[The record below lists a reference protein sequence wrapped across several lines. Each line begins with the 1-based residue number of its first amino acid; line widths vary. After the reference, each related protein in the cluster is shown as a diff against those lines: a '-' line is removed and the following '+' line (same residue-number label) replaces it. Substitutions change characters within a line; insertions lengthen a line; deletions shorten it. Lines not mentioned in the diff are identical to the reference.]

1 MKNKMKMNNKG
12 FSLVELIVVIAI
24 MAILVGVLAPS
35 VMGQLD
41 KAKVAKDK
49 QTLDSI
55 ATAVAIAWADP
66 ETPSKPTVSG
76 TSVTDIT
83 SATGISYG
91 TQFVATSTAGTT
103 FKDVCMQ
110 TVGYTT
116 ITFESNAFNVTGVG
130 MKVEVNPVS
139 GKVTVTATGT
149 TDPKTSQPYCVT
161 K

>member
-1 MKNKMKMNNKG
+1 MKNEMKLNNKG

-35 VMGQLD
+35 VLGQLD

-66 ETPSKPTVSG
+66 DIQNPTVSG
-76 TSVTDIT
+76 TGDVSLNTAVGIT
-83 SATGISYG
+83 SGASFVQTTTSG
-91 TQFVATSTAGTT
+91 TDFSA
-103 FKDVCMQ
+103 VCQ
-110 TVGYTT
+110 ATVGYTQVM
-116 ITFESNAFNVTGVG
+116 FESNAFSSCTSLDITVNTVT
-130 MKVEVNPVS
+130 

-149 TDPKTSQPYCVT
+149 TGNNGSAYFVT